1 MHSIIKLRNL
11 IDNIRNDV
19 IDLHKM
25 NYEQGKSTMDVEDAS
40 EVLKNKLDSAF
51 SNLYSNDEIF
61 TAIHIAIIEKNIESM
76 VLKNDMVGLSKH
88 LNDLKSDS
96 EFLYYELLELNNLHE
111 RDSVFNDVVKE
122 FFLIHNKRYKL

>member
-96 EFLYYELLELNNLHE
+96 EFLYYELLELNN
-111 RDSVFNDVVKE
+111 FKII
-122 FFLIHNKRYKL
+122 FFCQ